1 MLFWI
6 IFMDFEDKP
15 APKQELLFPDLV
27 STYQE
32 GRDELNLAEFPIA
45 AIGYRIES
53 AQKTIVYQDETFD
66 KAMGKL
72 ITRKLTITASDDYGL
87 PTASD
92 DEVLLGLLQLTYKHG
107 FKSRTINFRP
117 IELLRILGWSINGGN
132 YDRLREA
139 MSRWVGVTL
148 RYNNAWRDKASGQW
162 KDKEFHIIEAQ
173 SFTSSVN
180 RGNASLDG
188 AASFTWNEV
197 VFNNFQ
203 AGNLK
208 SLDFEFYRSLKSS
221 IAKRMFRFLD
231 KRFFFRSRLTFDLD
245 TFAFEKVGL
254 SRSVNTDMAQV
265 KRRLT
270 SAIEEL
276 ERLNFITTVP
286 ANKRFTKQLRRGHWD
301 VHFEKF
307 MGGAEAEEPL
317 NLKVEEVSALETR
330 LLAHGITPVA
340 IRKLL
345 SEHDPQRIESQ
356 LEGLDFLVAKG
367 GDGVP
372 QNTAGWLVKAITED
386 WTPPRGF
393 VTPAEKEE
401 VALKEAEKARMRAQL
416 KKRKD
421 DASKATDAAQ
431 IAAVTAQEQK
441 IAAHLATLSEAEQQ
455 ALERQ
460 ALASSPLATSGR
472 IGSALKKAIFQ
483 NFMIELLE
491 KAERE

>member
-1 MLFWI
+1 
-6 IFMDFEDKP
+6 MDFTRNETD
-15 APKQELLFPDLV
+15 PKQELLFPDVV

-32 GRDELNLAEFPIA
+32 GRDEMNLAEFPIA

-66 KAMGKL
+66 KALGKT

-87 PTASD
+87 PTATD
-92 DEVLLGLLQLTYKHG
+92 DEVLLGLLQLTYKQG

-139 MSRWVGVTL
+139 LSRWVGVTL
-148 RYNNAWRDKASGQW
+148 RYNNAWRDKATGQW
-162 KDKEFHIIEAQ
+162 KDKEFHIIESQ
-173 SFTSSVN
+173 SFVSSVN

-188 AASFTWNEV
+188 AANFTWNEV
-197 VFNNFQ
+197 VFTNFQ

-208 SLDFEFYRSLKSS
+208 SLDFEFYRNLKSS

-231 KRFFFRSRLTFDLD
+231 KRFYHRSKLTFDLE
-245 TFAFEKVGL
+245 TFAFEKIGL
-254 SRSVNTDMAQV
+254 SRSVTTDMAQV

-276 ERLNFITTVP
+276 ERQRFIKALP
-286 ANKRFTKQLRRGHWD
+286 ANKRFTKQLRRGFWD

-307 MGGAEAEEPL
+307 VEGSEPEMSL
-317 NLKVEEVSALETR
+317 NLQVEEVSALEAR
-330 LLAHGITPVA
+330 LIAHGITPPK

-345 SEHDPQRIESQ
+345 SEYDPQRIEAKLDS
-356 LEGLDFLVAKG
+356 LDFIVAKG

-372 QNTAGWLVKAITED
+372 QNAAGWLVKAIAED
-386 WTPPRGF
+386 WTSPRGF
-393 VTPAEKEE
+393 VSPAEKEE
-401 VALKEAEKARMRAQL
+401 QERQEAEKAQKRAEQ

-421 DASKATDAAQ
+421 DARKAADAAEK
-431 IAAVTAQEQK
+431 AAEAAQEAK
-441 IAAHLATLSEAEQQ
+441 VSAYLATLSESEKL

-460 ALASSPLATSGR
+460 ALASSPLAEGR
-472 IGSALKKAIFQ
+472 IGPALKDAIVE
-483 NFMIELLE
+483 NFVLELL
-491 KAERE
+491 KKQSS